1 MMTYLQSSS
10 KHLCTTINNEP
21 VKEFITNDVVSIDGN
36 TFYFEKRNSDLIR
49 IDDTL
54 VNPNN

>member
-1 MMTYLQSSS
+1 M
-10 KHLCTTINNEP
+10 HCNNVP
-21 VKEFITNDVVSIDGN
+21 VTEFVTNDIVSASTN

-49 IDDTL
+49 INDAL